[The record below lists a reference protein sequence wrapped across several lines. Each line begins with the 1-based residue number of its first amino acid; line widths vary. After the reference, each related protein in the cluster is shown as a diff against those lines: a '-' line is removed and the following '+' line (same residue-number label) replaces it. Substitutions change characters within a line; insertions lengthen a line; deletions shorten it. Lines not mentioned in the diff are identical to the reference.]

1 MQSTNPAQDYA
12 FQTVRHVEAGI
23 GASARLGELAA
34 RYAPG
39 ARSALLVTDA
49 GVRKAGLFEP
59 ALRALREGGL
69 KVQVFDGVQ
78 ADPPDHVALFACT
91 QAREV
96 GAGLVIGFGGGSSMD
111 VAKIVACLAHPDNR
125 LELPQLYGVESVR
138 IQRLPLLQ
146 VPTTAGTGSEV
157 TRVAIVTTG
166 ATTKSGIV
174 NAGLLADAVLLDA
187 ALTRGLRP
195 AVTAATGI
203 DAMVHAIEAY
213 TSARRKNPLSDMLA
227 REALRLLGGSL
238 LRAVEQGEDLRARED
253 MLRGAMLA
261 GMAFDNAPVA
271 AVHAL
276 AYPLG
281 GIHHL
286 PHGLSNA
293 LVLPHVL
300 RFNEPAAAELY
311 AQLAGVLLPQ
321 AAPGAAGAR
330 QMIDHMA
337 GLCASSGLPTRLRD
351 CGVEPADLALLAREA
366 MGQQRLLQ
374 NNPRPLDEADAL
386 AIYEAAF

>member
-1 MQSTNPAQDYA
+1 MQAILPAQDYA
-12 FQTVRHVEAGI
+12 FQTVRHVEAGP

-34 RYAPG
+34 RYAPE
-39 ARSALLVTDA
+39 ARTAMLVTDA
-49 GVRKAGLFEP
+49 GVRKAGLLEP
-59 ALRALREGGL
+59 ALQALRAAGL
-69 KVQVFDGVQ
+69 QAQVFDGVQ

-91 QAREV
+91 QAREA

-111 VAKIVACLAHPDNR
+111 VAKIVACLAHPENR

-138 IQRLPLLQ
+138 ARRLPLLQ

-174 NAGLLADAVLLDA
+174 NAALLADAVLLDPE
-187 ALTRGLRP
+187 LTRGLP
-195 AVTAATGI
+195 PTVTAATGI

-213 TSARRKNPLSDMLA
+213 TSARRKNPMSDMLA

-238 LRAVEQGEDLRARED
+238 LRAVDNGGDLRARED

-300 RFNEPAAAELY
+300 RFNQPAAGELY
-311 AQLAGVLLPQ
+311 AELAQVLLPR
-321 AAPGAAGAR
+321 AEPGDAGAH
-330 QMIDHMA
+330 QMIEHMA
-337 GLCASSGLPTRLRD
+337 GLCERSGLPTRLRD
-351 CGVEPADLALLAREA
+351 CGVEAGGLALLAREA

-386 AIYEAAF
+386 AIYQAAF

>member
-1 MQSTNPAQDYA
+1 MQAILPAQDYA
-12 FQTVRHVEAGI
+12 FQTVRHVEAGP

-34 RYAPG
+34 RYAPE
-39 ARSALLVTDA
+39 ARTAMLVTDA
-49 GVRKAGLFEP
+49 GVRKAGLLEP
-59 ALRALREGGL
+59 ALQALRAAGL
-69 KVQVFDGVQ
+69 QAQVFDGVQ

-91 QAREV
+91 QAREA

-111 VAKIVACLAHPDNR
+111 VAKIVACLAHPENR

-138 IQRLPLLQ
+138 ARRLPLLQ

-174 NAGLLADAVLLDA
+174 NAALLADAVLLDPE
-187 ALTRGLRP
+187 LTRGLPP

-213 TSARRKNPLSDMLA
+213 TSARRKNPMSDMLA

-238 LRAVEQGEDLRARED
+238 LGAVDNGGDLRAREH

-300 RFNEPAAAELY
+300 RFNQPAAGELY
-311 AQLAGVLLPQ
+311 AELAQVLLPR
-321 AAPGAAGAR
+321 AEPGDAGAH
-330 QMIDHMA
+330 QMIEHMA
-337 GLCASSGLPTRLRD
+337 ELCARSGLPTRLRD
-351 CGVEPADLALLAREA
+351 CGVEAGGLALLAREA

-386 AIYEAAF
+386 AIYQAAF

>member
-1 MQSTNPAQDYA
+1 MQATTSAQDYA
-12 FQTVRHVEAGI
+12 FQTVRHVEAGV
-23 GASARLGELAA
+23 GACARLGELAG
-34 RYAPG
+34 RYAPE
-39 ARSALLVTDA
+39 ARMAMLVTDA
-49 GVRKAGLFEP
+49 GVRKAGLLEP
-59 ALRALREGGL
+59 ALQALRAAGL
-69 KVQVFDGVQ
+69 QVQVFDGVQ

-91 QAREV
+91 QAREA
-96 GAGLVIGFGGGSSMD
+96 GAGLVIGLGGGSSMN

-138 IQRLPLLQ
+138 ARRLPLLQ

-174 NAGLLADAVLLDA
+174 NAALLADAVLLDPSLTLGLPA
-187 ALTRGLRP
+187 A
-195 AVTAATGI
+195 ATAATGI

-213 TSARRKNPLSDMLA
+213 TSARRKNPMSDMLA

-238 LRAVEQGEDLRARED
+238 LRAVEHGEDLDARER

-300 RFNEPAAAELY
+300 RFNEPAAGDLYAEL
-311 AQLAGVLLPQ
+311 ARVLLPR
-321 AAPGAAGAR
+321 AEPGDAGAR
-330 QMIDHMA
+330 QMIEHMA
-337 GLCASSGLPTRLRD
+337 ALCARSGLPTRLRD
-351 CGVEPADLALLAREA
+351 CGVESTDLSLLAREA

-386 AIYEAAF
+386 AIYQAAF